1 MPERTSLKLNTLSG
15 SRKRSVRKRV
25 GRGNGSGYGTTC
37 GRGYKGQKSRS
48 GGYHKLG
55 FEGGQM
61 PLQRRL
67 PKVGFSSR
75 TAKRCAE
82 VKLHEL
88 NKLKG
93 NVCDIKALQEAKII
107 STQIKEAKIIVS
119 GSLEKAV
126 TVKGIRLS
134 KGARAQIE
142 ASGGKV
148 E

>member
-1 MPERTSLKLNTLSG
+1 MSEHPPLALNTLKG
-15 SRKRSVRKRV
+15 SRKKSERKRV
-25 GRGNGSGYGTTC
+25 GRGNGSGFGTTC

-48 GGYHKLG
+48 GGYHKVG

-75 TAKRCAE
+75 VTECAE

-88 NKLKG
+88 NKLPG
-93 NVCDIKALQEAKII
+93 DVCDIKALQEAKII
-107 STQIKEAKIIVS
+107 SHQTEKAKIIVS
-119 GSLEKAV
+119 GSLEKAI
-126 TVKGIRLS
+126 TVKGVKLS

-142 ASGGKV
+142 SLGGKV